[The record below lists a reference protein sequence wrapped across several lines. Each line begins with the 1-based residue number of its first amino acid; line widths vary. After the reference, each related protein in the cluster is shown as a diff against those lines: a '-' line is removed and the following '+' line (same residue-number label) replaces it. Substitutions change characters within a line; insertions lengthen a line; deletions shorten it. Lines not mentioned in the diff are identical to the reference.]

1 MNPDVNSMPSDEKPI
16 LDEPPPAL
24 GTWPRVYTAVL
35 IYLAAVIVIFF
46 LLTRRLAP

>member
-1 MNPDVNSMPSDEKPI
+1 MTPEEKPI

-35 IYLAAVIVIFF
+35 IYLVVVIVAFYLI
-46 LLTRRLAP
+46 TRRLAP

>member
-1 MNPDVNSMPSDEKPI
+1 MTPDEKPI

-24 GTWPRVYTAVL
+24 GTWPRVYLAVL
-35 IYLAAVIVIFF
+35 TYLAAVIVIFY